1 MIFKINNWSAF
12 TLLLLLLSRFSHVRL
27 LGIIKI
33 IQFGIGRKLCVCVCG
48 STRFQN
54 DFNLTIIAFLTIECF
69 QSRLPIT
76 NDSHPVDNQYYV
88 DYSKG

>member
-12 TLLLLLLSRFSHVRL
+12 TLL
-27 LGIIKI
+27 GIIKV
-33 IQFGIGRKLCVCVCG
+33 IQFGIGRKFCVCVYG

-54 DFNLTIIAFLTIECF
+54 DFNLTIIAFLTIEYF

-76 NDSHPVDNQYYV
+76 NDSHPVDNQCYV
-88 DYSKG
+88 DYSKA